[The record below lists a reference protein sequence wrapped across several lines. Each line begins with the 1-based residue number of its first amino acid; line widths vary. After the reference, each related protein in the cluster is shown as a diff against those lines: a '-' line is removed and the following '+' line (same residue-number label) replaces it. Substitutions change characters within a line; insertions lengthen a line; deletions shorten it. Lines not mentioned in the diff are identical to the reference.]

1 MKKKSEY
8 PYTLSSVLLDYIA
21 SKEIRFLFG
30 VAGSAERDLFD
41 NLAREEYAKK
51 IRFIQ
56 ANSEYPAAR
65 MSIGYAR
72 ASGKTASLIL
82 HIQVGPANAALAIL
96 DAYIACIPL
105 LIFSVG
111 HISKETDFKEAL
123 YGYYR
128 TAELLREYCK
138 YVYRVISPEN
148 FDKVLRRALRLAE
161 TPPRGPVFLT
171 VSQDTA
177 EKEISKREVK
187 RIKSS
192 RPSPPEALVLKVA
205 EAFRRAE
212 KPVILTQR
220 TERRESVS
228 LLVQLA
234 EKTASAV
241 FEVRPC
247 TMNFP
252 SSHPLHQGYSGDRDS
267 QMDDYV
273 TSSDMVL
280 ALNCFNPPVSDF
292 GTNIHVSDNP
302 LAFNEDAEVNVFCDT
317 DLFLKALLKKL
328 EDLKSDYEKIEE
340 LKKKHVEKR
349 RKWMNDLKARF
360 DEDPPSP
367 QRVWFE
373 INRIFKGG
381 KDYVLYFAPGYSQ
394 RLSVQRY
401 LEREAPG
408 CFYSSLSAAMGVAG
422 EAIGIQLAEKRRVIC
437 ALGDFE
443 AHVSQLATLLWT
455 SAHHQIPVIWIV
467 LDNGSGAIVKRSYWT
482 YGKCMRDR
490 GIFIGT
496 ELNEPKTEWTK
507 IAEANRVK
515 SLRCEKTEELRQKIA
530 EAIKVKG
537 PVLLSISTQTF
548 EEPPEGWEE

>member
-1 MKKKSEY
+1 M
-8 PYTLSSVLLDYIA
+8 
-21 SKEIRFLFG
+21 
-30 VAGSAERDLFD
+30 
-41 NLAREEYAKK
+41 
-51 IRFIQ
+51 
-56 ANSEYPAAR
+56 
-65 MSIGYAR
+65 
-72 ASGKTASLIL
+72 
-82 HIQVGPANAALAIL
+82 
-96 DAYIACIPL
+96 
-105 LIFSVG
+105 
-111 HISKETDFKEAL
+111 
-123 YGYYR
+123 
-128 TAELLREYCK
+128 
-138 YVYRVISPEN
+138 
-148 FDKVLRRALRLAE
+148 
-161 TPPRGPVFLT
+161 
-171 VSQDTA
+171 
-177 EKEISKREVK
+177 
-187 RIKSS
+187 
-192 RPSPPEALVLKVA
+192 
-205 EAFRRAE
+205 
-212 KPVILTQR
+212 
-220 TERRESVS
+220 
-228 LLVQLA
+228 
-234 EKTASAV
+234 
-241 FEVRPC
+241 
-247 TMNFP
+247 
-252 SSHPLHQGYSGDRDS
+252 
-267 QMDDYV
+267 
-273 TSSDMVL
+273 
-280 ALNCFNPPVSDF
+280 
-292 GTNIHVSDNP
+292 
-302 LAFNEDAEVNVFCDT
+302 
-317 DLFLKALLKKL
+317 KKL

-401 LEREAPG
+401 LEREIPG

-443 AHVSQLATLLWT
+443 AHVSQLPTLLWT
-455 SAHHQIPVIWIV
+455 STHHQIPVIWIV

-548 EEPPEGWEE
+548 EEPPEGWKE